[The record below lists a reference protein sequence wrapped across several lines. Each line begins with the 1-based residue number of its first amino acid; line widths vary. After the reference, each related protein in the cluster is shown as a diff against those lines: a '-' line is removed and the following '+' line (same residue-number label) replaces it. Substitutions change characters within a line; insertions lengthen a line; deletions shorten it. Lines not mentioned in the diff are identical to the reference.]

1 MRLDTL
7 YLLGALAVAAAPLS
21 AAAQPASATD
31 QGGPANAQFD
41 MTMPDACPAGSIWE
55 PAGYTGNGDWQM
67 AHCVHRNDV
76 YFYSLRN
83 DHLER

>member
-31 QGGPANAQFD
+31 QGPTNAQFN

-55 PAGYTGNGDWQM
+55 PAGYTGNGDWQT
-67 AHCVHRNDV
+67 AHCVHRNNAS
-76 YFYSLRN
+76 FYSLGAE
-83 DHLER
+83 HLEE